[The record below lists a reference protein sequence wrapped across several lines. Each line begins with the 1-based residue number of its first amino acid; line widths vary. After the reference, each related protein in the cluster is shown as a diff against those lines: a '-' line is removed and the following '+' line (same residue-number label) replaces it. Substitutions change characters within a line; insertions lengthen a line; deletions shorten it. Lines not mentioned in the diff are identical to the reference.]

1 MVSLLSDHPSSCLV
15 CVEFPTTKPPST
27 KGPPF
32 GLPEKV
38 YVEHLGHPGQK
49 LPYDEEDNLLDDQIQ
64 SSPKTGLER
73 IARWQPERT
82 HEIGKG
88 TDWVSV
94 WRRKAQST
102 GAV

>member
-64 SSPKTGLER
+64 SPPKTGLER